1 MKKKILTVFLSM
13 TLAFSINNIASAV
26 EVGSLPEF
34 ISNDE
39 IKISIDGNIQNIP
52 SDMGRA
58 FADTRFDRIML
69 PLRFVSE
76 KLGYEVT
83 YEKSNDRDLAIVKQ
97 GNRSLIFTLGSNIV
111 RMSEN
116 GKMTE
121 LVSDAYTFAYGDR
134 TYVPIRYV
142 SEYMGLSVDWDQSSK
157 TVLIDRTVKELD
169 KTKINTA
176 VKEYT
181 LDNGFKIK
189 GLDITEQH
197 GKQILDEINKYRLAN
212 GLNALSTRDDIE
224 ALAEARAKEQ
234 TYYVST
240 YGALSH
246 EGANDR
252 LAPLTSYGELLQSHN
267 FNAYVA
273 YHSLYQQKVL
283 ENWQASKEHNNYLLD
298 KDSKYGAVGVFRDD
312 INGKVYIS
320 FIFSED

>member
-1 MKKKILTVFLSM
+1 
-13 TLAFSINNIASAV
+13 
-26 EVGSLPEF
+26 
-34 ISNDE
+34 
-39 IKISIDGNIQNIP
+39 
-52 SDMGRA
+52 MGRA
-58 FADTRFDRIML
+58 FADTRFDRIMV

-181 LDNGFKIK
+181 LDNGC
-189 GLDITEQH
+189 LLYT
-197 GKQILDEINKYRLAN
+197 
-212 GLNALSTRDDIE
+212 SPSPRD
-224 ALAEARAKEQ
+224 
-234 TYYVST
+234 S
-240 YGALSH
+240 
-246 EGANDR
+246 
-252 LAPLTSYGELLQSHN
+252 
-267 FNAYVA
+267 
-273 YHSLYQQKVL
+273 
-283 ENWQASKEHNNYLLD
+283 
-298 KDSKYGAVGVFRDD
+298 
-312 INGKVYIS
+312 
-320 FIFSED
+320 